1 MSLPGQVRHPV
12 KYAYHASKCVLLA
25 SVQVEIMKQEFKSDR
40 VKSLSEISNRHA
52 AREIEGC
59 TSWRHH
65 AVHEDRAW
73 LLNAIGKIHAQVDR
87 VKTARSTGQGID
99 RELDALLALFEEPA
113 LDHIGD

>member
-1 MSLPGQVRHPV
+1 
-12 KYAYHASKCVLLA
+12 
-25 SVQVEIMKQEFKSDR
+25 MKQEFTSDR
-40 VKSLSEISNRHA
+40 VKSLSEISARHA
-52 AREIEGC
+52 GREIEGC

-87 VKTARSTGQGID
+87 VKAARGGD
-99 RELDALLALFEEPA
+99 PGLEAELDALLALFEQPA